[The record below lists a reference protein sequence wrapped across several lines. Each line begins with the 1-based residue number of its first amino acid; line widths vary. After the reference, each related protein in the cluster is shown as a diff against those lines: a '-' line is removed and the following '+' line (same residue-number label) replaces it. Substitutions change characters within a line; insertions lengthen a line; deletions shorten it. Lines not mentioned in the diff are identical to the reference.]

1 MKNLKNLLSVCVAVT
16 AVLFGVNCGSAD
28 RTPEELC
35 EKFVGCETIADQ
47 DTCLQSMGTLELS
60 EACIDEMLAASCEDH
75 NSGNPSY
82 WGTCFDSCSTD
93 ARLCENDR
101 LILCTGTTEFVYD
114 CERVCRYD
122 MGGTYTGECGAVSSS
137 GQVSDHGAV
146 CWCEV
151 Q

>member
-60 EACIDEMLAASCEDH
+60 EACIDEMLAASC
-75 NSGNPSY
+75 
-82 WGTCFDSCSTD
+82 STD